1 MTAAVVPGPL
11 EATAAVSG
19 THDITLLVER
29 EAPALLAY
37 FARRVAVT
45 EDAADLL
52 GDLYVVVWRRRS
64 AIPGEP
70 VAARMW
76 LYGAARKVLARHRRS
91 TGRRVALSARLRE
104 QLATHPEVVAPH
116 DGPGAAVREL
126 IASLDPL
133 DREIITLAYWEGF
146 SFVEIAAILRMP
158 AATVRSR
165 HARAKARLRDSLAAE
180 GLADPT

>member
-1 MTAAVVPGPL
+1 VSQATDSAAGDV
-11 EATAAVSG
+11 
-19 THDITLLVER
+19 TLIIER

-37 FARRVAVT
+37 FARRVTVA

-52 GDLYVVVWRRRS
+52 GELYLVVWQRRTV
-64 AIPGEP
+64 IPDDP
-70 VAARMW
+70 TDARMW
-76 LYGAARKVLARHRRS
+76 LYGVARKVLGRHRRS
-91 TGRRVALSARLRE
+91 TGRRIALAARLRDE
-104 QLATHPEVVAPH
+104 LAARPKASTTE
-116 DGPGAAVREL
+116 DGADAGIRAEIAALE
-126 IASLDPL
+126 PL
-133 DREIITLAYWEGF
+133 DREIIQLAYWEGF